1 MAHTT
6 KIGNFSVASVEFGVT
21 QGTNIAD
28 TQSTAVLTLI
38 PDEGFTLTAAD
49 FSYTSGPA
57 EVQSVSFSQSG
68 NNVLATVTFAAGAS
82 MPASDLD
89 IPICIA
95 GESGLVQ
102 YTLSGVV
109 ETIAS
114 SNVTPASGNTS
125 FSISGN
131 VGDDAQAFSHTVT
144 AGSGYYFPVSPSG
157 NLTVGD
163 ANNYSFT
170 TSEATN
176 DELQIT
182 GKTFTGVYT
191 FPAANVA
198 NNVFTVVAEA
208 VEIPVIIR
216 EITSYTINKAN
227 IDDSGETRQMVIFG
241 NEGAQFSLTVV
252 NEDGTSILTSPLSNV
267 TIPAI
272 GSYTFNIT
280 FPAVTDTD
288 DYDFVLT
295 GDLASTFDT
304 PQGQESTFT
313 INQYL
318 DINLTFQLITVN
330 SDLTPGANF
339 TLEYKPNKD
348 LEVGDSNYSF
358 QGELTVI
365 STTPIIENTPPLVNS
380 FTNLTAASNGGTDT
394 TITSVSSALS
404 NSDLTYTISF
414 EGITEQTGIDDVLSQ
429 LDLDFL
435 ISTNTTPV
443 ANESSYTTNED
454 TGILLT
460 LSATDADGDSLTY
473 TIISGPSNGTF
484 YESQGGTEITSYPHI
499 LPAATVWYEPDLNY
513 NGSDSFTVQVN
524 DGTTDSNIATNAI
537 TVLPVNDPPIISPIP
552 WEVAGSFTTE
562 GNTITNASVEDYVFS
577 EGDSFTATATAV
589 DVEDAQTD
597 LTWSIISEFDATST
611 GDTSTPT
618 WITGSVNADGSYT
631 ITADATGIRAGST
644 VFYLKVVDTANDFD
658 IQKVVLGGIVPNVN
672 SYFKFWFDSS
682 GSMAETEGYLNRDF
696 LGSGGTWPYV
706 GHPQEYTVTGYSNPY
721 TNVECLRYYLQ
732 DFYATGLTQAEED
745 AQGITNNPATNGSD
759 EFDAKVDVV
768 PNGGEG
774 PHRLLNNN
782 GADASVFSD
791 SVFPN
796 ASSVVISVFMDESD
810 NIASFSVG
818 LDSSSGGQYPKNY
831 QGAWSSVTTY
841 NADDTVLYQNNLYRC
856 LTNAHNSS
864 TSPNA
869 DATNWGLPRPS
880 TSPNTSSSS
889 LIQELANKEGIQQV
903 LNLKSTI
910 TSLNNNKGPGFYRGL
925 FYPVKVNNQ
934 SSNESALEQYYKAS
948 VNNDFQFDENSNV
961 YAADEHLQFQG
972 AWVSGSDYVQD
983 DTVRYNNNIYRAD
996 NNINSSTTTPD
1007 QDVFNWSSV
1016 SDSAQAKDLN
1026 SLGHLTAAADVEL
1039 LDDGNTT
1046 PGYYTKRVVEELIAL
1061 GYSIPSYQGT
1071 N

>member
-68 NNVLATVTFAAGAS
+68 NNVLATVTFATGAS

-125 FSISGN
+125 FSITGN
-131 VGDDAQAFSHTVT
+131 AGDEVQAFSHTVT
-144 AGSGYYFPVSPSG
+144 AGSGYYFPTSPSG
-157 NLTVGD
+157 NLTTGNTD
-163 ANNYSFT
+163 NYSFT

-191 FPAANVA
+191 FPAANIA

-208 VEIPVIIR
+208 VEIPIIIR

-227 IDDSGETRQMVIFG
+227 VDEGGETRQMVIFG
-241 NEGAQFSLTVV
+241 NEGAEFSLTVL

-318 DINLTFQLITVN
+318 DINLTFQLITNN

-339 TLEYKPNKD
+339 TLVYKPNKD
-348 LEVGDSNYSF
+348 LEAGDSNYSF

-380 FTNLTAASNGGTDT
+380 FTNLLAAANGGTDT
-394 TITSVSSALS
+394 TIESVSSALS

-414 EGITEQTGIDDVLSQ
+414 EGITEQTGTLNVLSQ

-443 ANESSYTTNED
+443 ANENYYTTDED
-454 TGILLT
+454 TGILLSV
-460 LSATDADGDSLTY
+460 SATDADGDSLIYSIMT
-473 TIISGPSNGTF
+473 GPSNGTF
-484 YESQGGTEITSYPHI
+484 YAYEGGPEITSYPYD
-499 LPAATVWYEPDLNY
+499 LPAQTATVWYEPDLNY
-513 NGSDSFTVQVN
+513 NGGDSFTLQVS
-524 DGTTDSNIATNAI
+524 DGTADSNIAPNVI
-537 TVLPVNDPPIISPIP
+537 TVLPVNDDPIISHTP
-552 WEVAGSFTTE
+552 WTE
-562 GNTITNASVEDYVFS
+562 GTYNTFNEPVNSYVFE
-577 EGDSFTATATAV
+577 EGDAFSATATAT
-589 DVEDAQTD
+589 DVEDPATD
-597 LTWSIISEFDATST
+597 LTWDIISEFEATGEGET
-611 GDTSTPT
+611 TTPS
-618 WITGSVNADGSYT
+618 WITGTTNGDGSFT
-631 ITADATGIRAGST
+631 ITADGLGIRAGSVT
-644 VFYLKVVDTANDFD
+644 FYIKVEDTGGGFD
-658 IQKVVLGGIVPNVN
+658 TQIVQLGGIVPTVN
-672 SYFKFWFDSS
+672 SYFKFLFDSS
-682 GSMAETEGYLNRDF
+682 GSMDETLGYLKRDF
-696 LGSGGTWPYV
+696 LGVGGT
-706 GHPQEYTVTGYSNPY
+706 YTVNNASSYNVTAYSNPY
-721 TNVECLRYYLQ
+721 TNPECLRYYLQ
-732 DFYATGLTQAEED
+732 DFYATGLTE
-745 AQGITNNPATNGSD
+745 AQGNTDTTTNGAD
-759 EFDAKVDVV
+759 EFDSKVEVAESGIER
-768 PNGGEG
+768 PHQNLANGQNGVFGFSTDENGEF
-774 PHRLLNNN
+774 P
-782 GADASVFSD
+782 GAE
-791 SVFPN
+791 
-796 ASSVVISVFMDESD
+796 SVVIGVFMDE
-810 NIASFSVG
+810 ASQIG
-818 LDSSSGGQYPKNY
+818 IGDGSGDQYP
-831 QGAWSSVTTY
+831 
-841 NADDTVLYQNNLYRC
+841 ADGV
-856 LTNAHNSS
+856 
-864 TSPNA
+864 A
-869 DATNWGLPRPS
+869 DAN
-880 TSPNTSSSS
+880 
-889 LIQELANKEGIQQV
+889 GISHV
-903 LNLKSTI
+903 TNLKATI
-910 TSLNNNKGPGFYRGL
+910 NSLKNNKGTGFYRGL
-925 FYPVKVNNQ
+925 FYPVKVNSQ
-934 SSNESALEQYYKAS
+934 TTAESALEQYYKAS
-948 VNNDFQFDENSNV
+948 VNNTDQFDSTSTNPPYAGVENLN
-961 YAADEHLQFQG
+961 EHGYLTS
-972 AWVSGSDYVQD
+972 A
-983 DTVRYNNNIYRAD
+983 
-996 NNINSSTTTPD
+996 
-1007 QDVFNWSSV
+1007 FN
-1016 SDSAQAKDLN
+1016 
-1026 SLGHLTAAADVEL
+1026 VEL

-1046 PGYYTKRVVEELIAL
+1046 PGYYTKRVVDDLITL
-1061 GYSIPSYQGT
+1061 GYVIPQYAGT